1 MSPTTQCWAPPLLQ
15 FLSLGL
21 SVPAWLMPV
30 FLSSLLPGQS
40 HSVTFPA
47 GPDKSSSMEDRQNT
61 IQEKVTFS
69 LYSFYM

>member
-21 SVPAWLMPV
+21 SVPAWSMPV

-40 HSVTFPA
+40 HSVTFPT
-47 GPDKSSSMEDRQNT
+47 GPDGGQDQCNADKRQF
-61 IQEKVTFS
+61 K
-69 LYSFYM
+69 